1 MNKWK
6 GMWLVVAIAIIS
18 ILGACSAKDN
28 SESATQSEHIDPA
41 QSEATEVTIDNNGTT
56 QVYTEAP
63 KKAISLNQHVT
74 EIMLALGLEDSM
86 VGTAY
91 LDDKIY
97 EPLQAAYDKVPVIAE
112 QYPTKE
118 QVIDSEADFYTLDGK
133 VALVKRV
140 LVHQKN

>member
-1 MNKWK
+1 MKTLK
-6 GMWLVVAIAIIS
+6 SVWLVLAIAMLS
-18 ILGACSAKDN
+18 ILAACGNDENQGSVSQTENVEPAK
-28 SESATQSEHIDPA
+28 AGT
-41 QSEATEVTIDNNGTT
+41 TEVTIDNNGTK

-91 LDDKIY
+91 LDDAIY
-97 EPLQAAYDKVPVIAE
+97 PPLQEAYEKVSVLAE

-118 QVIDSEADFYTLDGK
+118 QVDRKS
-133 VALVKRV
+133 VV
-140 LVHQKN
+140 

>member
-28 SESATQSEHIDPA
+28 SQSAAQSEHIEPA
-41 QSEATEVTIDNNGTT
+41 QSETTEVTIDNNGTT

-86 VGTAY
+86 ALGTAY
-91 LDDKIY
+91 IGVYQQFMNGFTSCLRKSTQY
-97 EPLQAAYDKVPVIAE
+97 EYCRAVSA
-112 QYPTKE
+112 T
-118 QVIDSEADFYTLDGK
+118 
-133 VALVKRV
+133 
-140 LVHQKN
+140 